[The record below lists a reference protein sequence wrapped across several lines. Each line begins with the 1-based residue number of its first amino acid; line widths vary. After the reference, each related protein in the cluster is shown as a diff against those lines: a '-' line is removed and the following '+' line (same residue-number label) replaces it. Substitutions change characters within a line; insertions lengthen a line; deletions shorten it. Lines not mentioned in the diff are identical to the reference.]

1 MTHSPKVVIIGI
13 GNEYRHDDAAG
24 LIVARLIKEKTPDSC
39 EVHEQTGEGTA
50 LMQLW
55 KDAPGLVIVIDAVQS
70 GSPSGTIHYFDANR
84 HPVPS
89 ATFRDSTHAFGLIEA
104 IALSRTLAELPSHL
118 VVYGIEG
125 ENFEA
130 GTGLSA
136 GVLNGVDKLVE
147 QIRQEI
153 DVRCHGQLSIA
164 RQHNLPG

>member
-1 MTHSPKVVIIGI
+1 MTHSPKLVIIGI

-24 LIVARLIKEKTPDSC
+24 LVVARRLKEHVPVTC
-39 EVHEQTGEGTA
+39 EVYEQMGEGTA
-50 LMQLW
+50 LMQRW
-55 KDAPGLVIVIDAVQS
+55 KDAARVIVIDAVRS
-70 GSPSGTIHYFDANR
+70 GSPSGTIHYFDANQ
-84 HPVPS
+84 HPVPA

-104 IALSRTLAELPSHL
+104 IALSRTLSELPSHL
-118 VVYGIEG
+118 MVYGIEG

-136 GVLNGVDKLVE
+136 GVLNGIHKLVD

-153 DVRCHGQLSIA
+153 DVRCQDQLSIA